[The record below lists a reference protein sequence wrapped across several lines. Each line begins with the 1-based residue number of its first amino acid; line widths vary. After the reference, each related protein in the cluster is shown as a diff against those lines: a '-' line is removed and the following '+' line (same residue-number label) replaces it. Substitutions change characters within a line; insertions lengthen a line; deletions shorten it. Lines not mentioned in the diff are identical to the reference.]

1 MTEGP
6 EAYVERIS
14 SYVGRRSP
22 LQILRATPR
31 ALEKRIAGV
40 SRRRLSTPPERGK
53 WSAGQILAHLS
64 EIELLWGYR
73 IRTILERDGTAI
85 AGMDQDTWA
94 RNSHYERL
102 DPRRS
107 FELFRALRLANV
119 QLLEGLSPRA
129 LGRYGK
135 HSAFGRLTVS
145 WIARLLAGH
154 DINHS
159 RQIAAALKKADAR
172 ARS

>member
-22 LQILRATPR
+22 VGILRSTPR

-40 SRRRLSTPPERGK
+40 SRRRLMAPPEKGK

-73 IRTILERDGTAI
+73 VRTILERDGAPI
-85 AGMDQDTWA
+85 AAMDQDTWA

-102 DPRRS
+102 DPRQSLALFQALRRANV
-107 FELFRALRLANV
+107 ELF
-119 QLLEGLSPRA
+119 QGLSPRA

-159 RQIAAALKKADAR
+159 RQIAAVLKKGDPR

>member
-6 EAYVERIS
+6 EAYVDRIS

-40 SRRRLSTPPERGK
+40 SRRRLMTPSEKGK
-53 WSAGQILAHLS
+53 WSVGQILAHLS

-73 IRTILERDGTAI
+73 VRTILERDGATI

-94 RNSHYERL
+94 RNSHYERI
-102 DPRRS
+102 DPS
-107 FELFRALRLANV
+107 HSLALFQALRRANV
-119 QLLEGLSPRA
+119 ALIQGLSPRA
-129 LGRYGK
+129 LGRHGK
-135 HSAFGRLTVS
+135 HSAFGKLTVS
-145 WIARLLAGH
+145 WITRLLAGH

-159 RQIAAALKKADAR
+159 RQIGALLKEPRAGAR
-172 ARS
+172 A